1 MILRNRE
8 KLNELQESFS
18 VRCKIVG
25 ENMEIHG
32 SKSAIDSALPQ
43 LQKYVR
49 EMQANLMKHEI
60 KDRMGCDILWAI
72 IREDGFKK
80 NYNLVVTRLEEIVQ
94 K

>member
-1 MILRNRE
+1 
-8 KLNELQESFS
+8 
-18 VRCKIVG
+18 
-25 ENMEIHG
+25 
-32 SKSAIDSALPQ
+32 
-43 LQKYVR
+43 
-49 EMQANLMKHEI
+49 MKHEI